1 MVGLGPAIATALHHE
16 VQGGSQAADDRDE
29 SNEDEIYHGGDYPV
43 TSAAPTAR
51 FWVVT
56 LASVLGIAIALML
69 GFWQL
74 SRAAQKIAL
83 QETMDARRNM
93 PALDGVAMRDAEL
106 LQANLYRPI
115 ALRGSWLGQH
125 TVYLV
130 NRQMQGR
137 PGFFVLTPLLL
148 EHSDLAVIVQRGW
161 VPRNFMDRAKV
172 PEVPTPAGMVLV
184 QGRIAPPPGKLYEFS
199 ASPAGPIRQ
208 NLDVQQYSGEL
219 GRSLAAVSVLQ
230 TDPPA
235 EGLSRDWPSVN
246 LGVDKHYGYAFQWF
260 ALGGLIALLYGW
272 FQIVKRFILPR

>member
-1 MVGLGPAIATALHHE
+1 M
-16 VQGGSQAADDRDE
+16 
-29 SNEDEIYHGGDYPV
+29 
-43 TSAAPTAR
+43 
-51 FWVVT
+51 VT

-83 QETMDARRNM
+83 QETMDARRSM
-93 PALDGVAMRDAEL
+93 PVLDGVAMRDAQL

-125 TVYLV
+125 TVYLD

-172 PEVPTPAGMVLV
+172 PEVPTPAGMVQV